1 MKLNIKKEG
10 ERVTEKLIKYA
21 TNENNKKMNLRD
33 LFLKFLNKDYLD
45 NELDVYMRIPSELTK
60 RNYEIKNYDYF
71 AIVDFT
77 SQQYKEYLYEQ
88 RAKLPKNYNELQQ
101 ESDKLTKLVI
111 SLYNQNNKSN
121 HKKSLFEYNVMLYQQ
136 ILQTKDVYEDNGNI
150 IGIEYDK
157 TESKIISDF
166 EQLSYNEKLDI
177 FSELFIRYDNE
188 TYFKNKITMITFD
201 SKRNGFELAREI
213 KKYKI

>member
-88 RAKLPKNYNELQQ
+88 RAKLPKNYNELQ
-101 ESDKLTKLVI
+101 
-111 SLYNQNNKSN
+111 
-121 HKKSLFEYNVMLYQQ
+121 
-136 ILQTKDVYEDNGNI
+136 
-150 IGIEYDK
+150 
-157 TESKIISDF
+157 
-166 EQLSYNEKLDI
+166 
-177 FSELFIRYDNE
+177 
-188 TYFKNKITMITFD
+188 
-201 SKRNGFELAREI
+201 
-213 KKYKI
+213 

>member
-45 NELDVYMRIPSELTK
+45 NELDVYMRIPSELTE
-60 RNYEIKNYDYF
+60 RNYVIKNYDYF

-77 SQQYKEYLYEQ
+77 SQQYNEYLYEQ

-111 SLYNQNNKSN
+111 SLYNQNNN
-121 HKKSLFEYNVMLYQQ
+121 NNQKKSLGEYIDMLFEKKEYNKNE
-136 ILQTKDVYEDNGNI
+136 ISIIKNGVPTHLARNY
-150 IGIEYDK
+150 YD
-157 TESKIISDF
+157 IISAAP
-166 EQLSYNEKLDI
+166 L
-177 FSELFIRYDNE
+177 EL
-188 TYFKNKITMITFD
+188 
-201 SKRNGFELAREI
+201 
-213 KKYKI
+213 KKYS